1 MAVSNKNFDG
11 KSRGGGSSSGTKRK
25 STIST
30 SYSDNLLG
38 GGVSNPQI
46 SMPQNLSYRDNLVNL
61 QPVGGTG
68 AGTGGVTN
76 EGVVLGNQ
84 NVERMPQIKEK
95 TDTSYSANLLN
106 AAAQQPTT
114 PITYG
119 QQLAAA
125 SAQQEMPA
133 TGTPDTSGGTGT
145 TGSTGSTGGSTAGS
159 GEVDT
164 YEEFLLK
171 QEGFYKEQLDKLNA
185 QIEQNKQ
192 NALQQAESERE
203 RAVIDARS
211 SYEQNKATYGANA
224 EQLAAM
230 GLSGSGYSDYLN
242 QQAYATQR
250 AETQNANAQAE
261 ATKLAAEQQANSDK
275 LNAELSYA
283 ENMQG
288 NAEKLAQYQ
297 QQKAEEAKAEEEQKK
312 QYYAA
317 LLTSANTGEYTSE
330 QLASLGAQYGLDEV
344 QISQLQAAADKYKSD
359 QQSLSYTEALQMISD
374 YGTDLDVSYLETLL
388 NTGSISQ
395 KQYNQ
400 LMAQYQQQKSDEV
413 KAEEE
418 QKYQNYLTVLDAA
431 KSGNYTSEEIAQI
444 AQNYGFDEAMVESLT
459 NAASTA
465 QSDKKADSTTE
476 YYAALLTSAN
486 SGDYTAEQ
494 LAELGKQYGLSNE
507 QITSITDAAN
517 NYKTNTQKS
526 NYSNLMI
533 DIENRATNKTILDTA
548 LKNDNISQEQYNDLL
563 SRYQTNTYDDYSSVI
578 NTDFSQADTSVIDNA
593 YNRGEITN
601 TQYNNLKTQ
610 YNKGV
615 VSAITAASL
624 FYSNGAALDSS
635 TAKAIADKLIG
646 TGWLT
651 QDTKNKINDAYN
663 QAYNSNDD
671 EGGCYAKGTLITIAD
686 GTQKAVEDIKVG
698 DSVLVFNHLTG
709 ELDVSPISY
718 VFHDG
723 EKEYEVLKLRFGDA
737 ADVEVLFEHGFFDVD
752 SKEYVLINPEN
763 AKNFVGHRFYR
774 VTAKNGAYDKEIV
787 TLIDYEVYTSQTE
800 CYAVVAAGHI
810 NSFANG
816 MLSVTDDIKGLYNI
830 FALDEDMKYDAQK
843 MEEDIQKYGLFS
855 YEDWKDFVSEEEFVA
870 FNGAFLKV
878 SIGKGLVT
886 QDEIVGYIEK
896 FLKQ

>member
-1 MAVSNKNFDG
+1 MAVVNNRISMTANLVG
-11 KSRGGGSSSGTKRK
+11 GGGSSSGTKKK

-46 SMPQNLSYRDNLVNL
+46 SLPQNLSYRDNLVNL
-61 QPVGGTG
+61 QPVGGAG

-76 EGVVLGNQ
+76 EGVVLGNP

-125 SAQQEMPA
+125 ASPQQ
-133 TGTPDTSGGTGT
+133 TPTESTPVTSGGTGA

-211 SYEQNKATYGANA
+211 SYAQNLATYGANA
-224 EQLAAM
+224 EQLSAM

-261 ATKLAAEQQANSDK
+261 ATKVAAEQQANSDK

-283 ENMQG
+283 ENMQN

-330 QLASLGAQYGLDEV
+330 QIASLGAQYGLDEV

-374 YGTDLDVSYLETLL
+374 YGADLDVSYLETLL

-395 KQYNQ
+395 EQYNQ
-400 LMAQYQQQKSDEV
+400 LMAQYSKELVESGDVATEDTDKIDELHQSGQISDADYNKQKEQWNSQIDTSDAFFNSGSMSATEA
-413 KAEEE
+413 KK
-418 QKYQNYLTVLDAA
+418 QLD
-431 KSGNYTSEEIAQI
+431 KILNNEWTSEE
-444 AQNYGFDEAMVESLT
+444 N
-459 NAASTA
+459 
-465 QSDKKADSTTE
+465 KKALQKTYDRLYKVVTNDVRFNNDGGWWIFGSTDMNDVGNNFSLIDDSGFKYRIE
-476 YYAALLTSAN
+476 
-486 SGDYTAEQ
+486 SGGEVT
-494 LAELGKQYGLSNE
+494 
-507 QITSITDAAN
+507 
-517 NYKTNTQKS
+517 
-526 NYSNLMI
+526 
-533 DIENRATNKTILDTA
+533 DTA
-548 LKNDNISQEQYNDLL
+548 IKSLAND
-563 SRYQTNTYDDYSSVI
+563 V
-578 NTDFSQADTSVIDNA
+578 ADGSIFGVRNQIYYKKDGKVYLVQKRENSYGDHYTK
-593 YNRGEITN
+593 
-601 TQYNNLKTQ
+601 L
-610 YNKGV
+610 YNK
-615 VSAITAASL
+615 
-624 FYSNGAALDSS
+624 F
-635 TAKAIADKLIG
+635 
-646 TGWLT
+646 
-651 QDTKNKINDAYN
+651 
-663 QAYNSNDD
+663 
-671 EGGCYAKGTLITIAD
+671 
-686 GTQKAVEDIKVG
+686 
-698 DSVLVFNHLTG
+698 
-709 ELDVSPISY
+709 
-718 VFHDG
+718 
-723 EKEYEVLKLRFGDA
+723 FG
-737 ADVEVLFEHGFFDVD
+737 
-752 SKEYVLINPEN
+752 
-763 AKNFVGHRFYR
+763 
-774 VTAKNGAYDKEIV
+774 
-787 TLIDYEVYTSQTE
+787 
-800 CYAVVAAGHI
+800 
-810 NSFANG
+810 
-816 MLSVTDDIKGLYNI
+816 
-830 FALDEDMKYDAQK
+830 
-843 MEEDIQKYGLFS
+843 
-855 YEDWKDFVSEEEFVA
+855 
-870 FNGAFLKV
+870 
-878 SIGKGLVT
+878 
-886 QDEIVGYIEK
+886 
-896 FLKQ
+896 

>member
-1 MAVSNKNFDG
+1 MAVSNKISKVILG
-11 KSRGGGSSSGTKRK
+11 GGGSSSKK
-25 STIST
+25 NSAIDT
-30 SYSDNLLG
+30 SYNANLINLPSLNSGKLNNG
-38 GGVSNPQI
+38 GDKLYVNTNKPTLSGLNGAVLDDAIQNTLSPNLSNLNPL
-46 SMPQNLSYRDNLVNL
+46 PNLSYKDNMAAIINGSAIANGSG
-61 QPVGGTG
+61 VGGITD
-68 AGTGGVTN
+68 
-76 EGVVLGNQ
+76 EGVIIGNP
-84 NVERMPQIKEK
+84 NVEHMPQINDKI
-95 TDTSYSANLLN
+95 DTSYGSNLTIN
-106 AAAQQPTT
+106 AVKNPTGSMT
-114 PITYG
+114 FG
-119 QQLAAA
+119 EQLATAG
-125 SAQQEMPA
+125 SNLQQKPT
-133 TGTPDTSGGTGT
+133 TGTPATSGSTSEADSSGT
-145 TGSTGSTGGSTAGS
+145 TGGSTAGS
-159 GEVDT
+159 GAGTVDS

-185 QIEQNKQ
+185 QIEENKQ
-192 NALQQAESERE
+192 NAIQQAELQRQETEAQAESERE
-203 RAVIDARS
+203 RGVIDARS
-211 SYEQNKATYGANA
+211 SYAQNLATYGANA
-224 EQLAAM
+224 EALASM
-230 GLSGSGYSDYLN
+230 GLSGSGYSDYLT

-261 ATKLAAEQQANSDK
+261 ATKLNAKYTADAATLAAEQQANSDK

-283 ENMQG
+283 ENLQN

-297 QQKAEEAKAEEEQKK
+297 QQKADEA
-312 QYYAA
+312 
-317 LLTSANTGEYTSE
+317 
-330 QLASLGAQYGLDEV
+330 
-344 QISQLQAAADKYKSD
+344 
-359 QQSLSYTEALQMISD
+359 
-374 YGTDLDVSYLETLL
+374 
-388 NTGSISQ
+388 
-395 KQYNQ
+395 
-400 LMAQYQQQKSDEV
+400 

-431 KSGNYTSEEIAQI
+431 KSGNYTSDEIAQI

-465 QSDKKADSTTE
+465 QSDQKTDSATE

-494 LAELGKQYGLSNE
+494 LAELGKQYGLSDE

-517 NYKTNTQKS
+517 TYKANTQKS
-526 NYSNLMI
+526 NYSSLMI
-533 DIENRATNKTILDTA
+533 DVENRATNKTILDTA

-578 NTDFSQADTSVIDNA
+578 TADFSQADTSVIDNA
-593 YNRGEITN
+593 YNRGEITK

-615 VSAITAASL
+615 ANAITAASL

-635 TAKAIADKLIG
+635 TANAIVDNLVS

-663 QAYNSNDD
+663 KAYNSDD
-671 EGGCYAKGTLITIAD
+671 GGCYAKGTMITVAN

-709 ELDVSPISY
+709 ELDAAPISY

-723 EKEYEVLKLRFGDA
+723 EKEYEVLKLHFGDA
-737 ADVEVLFEHGFFDVD
+737 TDVEVLFEHGFFDVD

-763 AKNFVGHRFYR
+763 AKDFVGHRFYR

-787 TLIDYEVYTSQTE
+787 TLTDYEVYTSQTE
-800 CYAVVAAGHI
+800 CYAVVTAGHI

-855 YEDWKDFVSEEEFVA
+855 YEDWKDFVSEEEFAA

>member
-1 MAVSNKNFDG
+1 MAVSNKISMSTLG
-11 KSRGGGSSSGTKRK
+11 GGGSSSGTKK
-25 STIST
+25 KGAIST

-38 GGVSNPQI
+38 GGVSNPKV
-46 SMPQNLSYRDNLVNL
+46 SLPQNLSYRDNLVNL
-61 QPVGGTG
+61 QPAGGAG

-76 EGVVLGNQ
+76 EGVVLGNP
-84 NVERMPQIKEK
+84 NVERMPRIKEK

-114 PITYG
+114 PMTYG

-125 SAQQEMPA
+125 SVQQETPA

-145 TGSTGSTGGSTAGS
+145 TGSTGSTGGSTTGS

-275 LNAELSYA
+275 LNAELSYV

-297 QQKAEEAKAEEEQKK
+297 QQKAEEVKAEEEQKK

-465 QSDKKADSTTE
+465 QSEQKTDSATE
-476 YYAALLTSAN
+476 HYTWLLTSAN
-486 SGDYTAEQ
+486 SGNYTAEQ
-494 LAELGKQYGLSNE
+494 LEELGKQYGLSEE
-507 QITSITDAAN
+507 QIKSIMDAAN
-517 NYKTNTQKS
+517 TYKTNTQKS
-526 NYSNLMI
+526 NYSDLMI

-548 LKNDNISQEQYNDLL
+548 LKNDNISQEQYNNLL
-563 SRYQTNTYDDYSSVI
+563 SRLQINTYDDYSSVI
-578 NTDFSQADTSVIDNA
+578 TADFSQTDTSVIDNA
-593 YNRGEITN
+593 YNRGEITKE
-601 TQYNNLKTQ
+601 QYNNLKTQ

-615 VSAITAASL
+615 ASAITAASL

-635 TAKAIADKLIG
+635 TAKAIVDQLVS

-651 QDTKNKINDAYN
+651 QDTKNKINNAYD

-671 EGGCYAKGTLITIAD
+671 GGGCYAKGTMITVAD
-686 GTQKAVEDIKVG
+686 GSQKAVEDVKVG
-698 DSVLVFNHLTG
+698 DHVLVFNHLTG
-709 ELDVSPISY
+709 ELDVAPVSY

-723 EKEYEVLKLRFGDA
+723 EKEYEVLKLNFDDA
-737 ADVEVLFEHGFFDVD
+737 VSVEVLFEHGFFDID

-774 VTAKNGAYDKEIV
+774 ITAKNGEYSKRIS
-787 TLIDYEVYTSQTE
+787 TLTDYEVYTSQTE
-800 CYAVVAAGHI
+800 CYAVVTAEHI

-830 FALDEDMKYDAQK
+830 FELGSDMKYDAQK

-855 YEDWKDFVSEEEFVA
+855 YDDWKDFVSEEEFAA

-878 SIGKGLVT
+878 AIGKGLVT
-886 QDEIVGYIEK
+886 QDEIEGYITK
-896 FLKQ
+896 FLQR

>member
-1 MAVSNKNFDG
+1 MAVSNKISMSNLG
-11 KSRGGGSSSGTKRK
+11 GGGSSSGTKK
-25 STIST
+25 KNTIST

-46 SMPQNLSYRDNLVNL
+46 SMPQRLSYRDNLVNL

-68 AGTGGVTN
+68 AGAGGVTS
-76 EGVVLGNQ
+76 EGVVLGNP
-84 NVERMPQIKEK
+84 NVESMPRIKEK

-106 AAAQQPTT
+106 AVAQQPTT
-114 PITYG
+114 PMTFG

-125 SAQQEMPA
+125 VSLQQ
-133 TGTPDTSGGTGT
+133 TPTESSLDTSGGTGA
-145 TGSTGSTGGSTAGS
+145 TGSTDSTGGSTTGS
-159 GEVDT
+159 GAVDT

-185 QIEQNKQ
+185 QIEENKQ
-192 NALQQAESERE
+192 NAIQQAESERE

-211 SYEQNKATYGANA
+211 SYAQNLATYGANA

-317 LLTSANTGEYTSE
+317 LLTSANTG
-330 QLASLGAQYGLDEV
+330 
-344 QISQLQAAADKYKSD
+344 
-359 QQSLSYTEALQMISD
+359 
-374 YGTDLDVSYLETLL
+374 
-388 NTGSISQ
+388 
-395 KQYNQ
+395 
-400 LMAQYQQQKSDEV
+400 
-413 KAEEE
+413 
-418 QKYQNYLTVLDAA
+418 
-431 KSGNYTSEEIAQI
+431 
-444 AQNYGFDEAMVESLT
+444 
-459 NAASTA
+459 
-465 QSDKKADSTTE
+465 
-476 YYAALLTSAN
+476 
-486 SGDYTAEQ
+486 DYTAEQ
-494 LAELGKQYGLSNE
+494 LAELGKQYGLSEE

-517 NYKTNTQKS
+517 TYKANTQKS

-533 DIENRATNKTILDTA
+533 DVENRAINKTILDTA

-593 YNRGEITN
+593 YNRGEITK

-615 VSAITAASL
+615 ANAITAASL

-635 TAKAIADKLIG
+635 TAKAIVDKLVS

-651 QDTKNKINDAYN
+651 QDTKNKINNAYD
-663 QAYNSNDD
+663 QAYNTDD
-671 EGGCYAKGTLITIAD
+671 GGGCYAKGTMITVAD

-723 EKEYEVLKLRFGDA
+723 EKEYEVLKLQFDDA

-787 TLIDYEVYTSQTE
+787 TLTDYEVYTSQTE
-800 CYAVVAAGHI
+800 CYAVVTAGHI

-855 YEDWKDFVSEEEFVA
+855 YEDWKDFVSEEEFAA

>member
-1 MAVSNKNFDG
+1 MAVSNKISMSNLG
-11 KSRGGGSSSGTKRK
+11 GGGSSSGTKK
-25 STIST
+25 KNTIST

-46 SMPQNLSYRDNLVNL
+46 SMPQRLSYRDNLVNL

-68 AGTGGVTN
+68 AGAGGVTS
-76 EGVVLGNQ
+76 EGVIVGNP
-84 NVERMPQIKEK
+84 NVEKMPTINRTTASGSKPQ
-95 TDTSYSANLLN
+95 TS
-106 AAAQQPTT
+106 PM
-114 PITYG
+114 TYG
-119 QQLAAA
+119 QQLAAV
-125 SAQQEMPA
+125 AQQQTLTES
-133 TGTPDTSGGTGT
+133 TLDTSGGAGT
-145 TGSTGSTGGSTAGS
+145 TGSTGATGGSTTGS

-185 QIEQNKQ
+185 QIEKNKQ
-192 NALQQAESERE
+192 NAIQQAESERE

-211 SYEQNKATYGANA
+211 SYAQNLATYGANA

-317 LLTSANTGEYTSE
+317 LLTSANTG
-330 QLASLGAQYGLDEV
+330 
-344 QISQLQAAADKYKSD
+344 
-359 QQSLSYTEALQMISD
+359 
-374 YGTDLDVSYLETLL
+374 
-388 NTGSISQ
+388 N
-395 KQYNQ
+395 
-400 LMAQYQQQKSDEV
+400 
-413 KAEEE
+413 
-418 QKYQNYLTVLDAA
+418 
-431 KSGNYTSEEIAQI
+431 
-444 AQNYGFDEAMVESLT
+444 
-459 NAASTA
+459 
-465 QSDKKADSTTE
+465 
-476 YYAALLTSAN
+476 
-486 SGDYTAEQ
+486 YTAEQ
-494 LAELGKQYGLSNE
+494 LAELGKQYGLSEE

-517 NYKTNTQKS
+517 TYKANTQKS

-533 DIENRATNKTILDTA
+533 DVENRAINKTILDTA

-593 YNRGEITN
+593 YNRGEITK

-615 VSAITAASL
+615 ANAITAASL

-635 TAKAIADKLIG
+635 TAKAIVDKLVS

-651 QDTKNKINDAYN
+651 QDTKNKINNAYD
-663 QAYNSNDD
+663 QAYNTDD
-671 EGGCYAKGTLITIAD
+671 GGGCYAKGTMITVAD

-723 EKEYEVLKLRFGDA
+723 EKEYEVLKLQFDDA

-787 TLIDYEVYTSQTE
+787 TLTDYEVYTSQTE
-800 CYAVVAAGHI
+800 CYAVVTAGHI

-855 YEDWKDFVSEEEFVA
+855 YEDWKDFVSEEEFAA

>member
-1 MAVSNKNFDG
+1 MALKSNFTMAIANA
-11 KSRGGGSSSGTKRK
+11 GGGSTTTKK
-25 STIST
+25 TNTANTTTAKNNTIKKNNSLSLT
-30 SYSDNLLG
+30 YVDNLGNMVEAPSLA
-38 GGVSNPQI
+38 VTLPAA
-46 SMPQNLSYRDNLVNL
+46 QNNAV
-61 QPVGGTG
+61 
-68 AGTGGVTN
+68 
-76 EGVVLGNQ
+76 
-84 NVERMPQIKEK
+84 
-95 TDTSYSANLLN
+95 DTSYKTNL
-106 AAAQQPTT
+106 ADVAAQKPT
-114 PITYG
+114 TYG
-119 QQLAAA
+119 QQLAI
-125 SAQQEMPA
+125 AQQA
-133 TGTPDTSGGTGT
+133 AVGSPDTSGAAVAATATEAPAASADSASGTGSAGT
-145 TGSTGSTGGSTAGS
+145 TGGSTAGS
-159 GEVDT
+159 GTGTVDT

-185 QIEQNKQ
+185 QIEENKQ
-192 NALQQAESERE
+192 NAIQQAELQRQETEAQAESERE
-203 RAVIDARS
+203 RGVIDARS
-211 SYEQNKATYGANA
+211 SYAQNLATYGANA
-224 EQLAAM
+224 EVLASM
-230 GLSGSGYSDYLN
+230 GLSGSGYSDYLT

-261 ATKLAAEQQANSDK
+261 ATKLNAKYTADAATLAAEQQANSDK

-283 ENMQG
+283 ENLQN

-297 QQKAEEAKAEEEQKK
+297 QQKADEA
-312 QYYAA
+312 
-317 LLTSANTGEYTSE
+317 
-330 QLASLGAQYGLDEV
+330 
-344 QISQLQAAADKYKSD
+344 
-359 QQSLSYTEALQMISD
+359 
-374 YGTDLDVSYLETLL
+374 
-388 NTGSISQ
+388 
-395 KQYNQ
+395 
-400 LMAQYQQQKSDEV
+400 

-465 QSDKKADSTTE
+465 QSDQKTDSATE

-494 LAELGKQYGLSNE
+494 LAELGKQYGLSEE

-517 NYKTNTQKS
+517 TYKTNTQKS

-533 DIENRATNKTILDTA
+533 DVENRATNKTILDTA

-593 YNRGEITN
+593 YNRGEITK

-615 VSAITAASL
+615 ANAITAASL
-624 FYSNGAALDSS
+624 FYSNGATLDSS
-635 TAKAIADKLIG
+635 TAKAIVDKLVS

-651 QDTKNKINDAYN
+651 QDTKNKINNAYD
-663 QAYNSNDD
+663 QVYNSNDD
-671 EGGCYAKGTLITIAD
+671 GGGCYAKGTLITVAD

-723 EKEYEVLKLRFGDA
+723 EKEYEVLKLQFDDA

-763 AKNFVGHRFYR
+763 AKDFVGHRFYR

-787 TLIDYEVYTSQTE
+787 TLTDYQVYTSQTE
-800 CYAVVAAGHI
+800 CYAVVTAGHI

-855 YEDWKDFVSEEEFVA
+855 YEDWKDFVSEEEFAA

>member
-1 MAVSNKNFDG
+1 MVLNNKFSMSTLG
-11 KSRGGGSSSGTKRK
+11 GGGSSSGTKK
-25 STIST
+25 KNTIST
-30 SYSDNLLG
+30 SYGDN
-38 GGVSNPQI
+38 I
-46 SMPQNLSYRDNLVNL
+46 IDL
-61 QPVGGTG
+61 QPVNGTSTGTGGIASENFILGNLNTADQNLGEISSNGVDITYAANGINDGTNKVSPVSSTGDNG
-68 AGTGGVTN
+68 AGT
-76 EGVVLGNQ
+76 
-84 NVERMPQIKEK
+84 
-95 TDTSYSANLLN
+95 A
-106 AAAQQPTT
+106 
-114 PITYG
+114 
-119 QQLAAA
+119 
-125 SAQQEMPA
+125 
-133 TGTPDTSGGTGT
+133 GT
-145 TGSTGSTGGSTAGS
+145 TSDNGK
-159 GEVDT
+159 VDT

-171 QEGFYKEQLDKLNA
+171 QEGYYKEQLDKLNA

-192 NALQQAESERE
+192 SALQQAESERE

-224 EQLAAM
+224 ETLASM

-261 ATKLAAEQQANSDK
+261 ATKLTAEQQANSDK

-283 ENMQG
+283 ENLQG

-317 LLTSANTGEYTSE
+317 LLTSAN
-330 QLASLGAQYGLDEV
+330 
-344 QISQLQAAADKYKSD
+344 
-359 QQSLSYTEALQMISD
+359 
-374 YGTDLDVSYLETLL
+374 
-388 NTGSISQ
+388 
-395 KQYNQ
+395 
-400 LMAQYQQQKSDEV
+400 
-413 KAEEE
+413 
-418 QKYQNYLTVLDAA
+418 
-431 KSGNYTSEEIAQI
+431 
-444 AQNYGFDEAMVESLT
+444 
-459 NAASTA
+459 
-465 QSDKKADSTTE
+465 
-476 YYAALLTSAN
+476 

-494 LAELGKQYGLSNE
+494 LAELGKQYGLSEE

-517 NYKTNTQKS
+517 TYKTNTQKS

-533 DIENRATNKTILDTA
+533 DVENRATNKTILDTA

-593 YNRGEITN
+593 YNRGEITK

-615 VSAITAASL
+615 ANAITAASL

-635 TAKAIADKLIG
+635 TAKAIVDKLVS

-651 QDTKNKINDAYN
+651 QDTKNKINNAYD
-663 QAYNSNDD
+663 QAYNTDD
-671 EGGCYAKGTLITIAD
+671 GGGCYAKGTMITVAD

-723 EKEYEVLKLRFGDA
+723 EKEYEVLKLQFDDA

-763 AKNFVGHRFYR
+763 AKDFVGHRFYR

-787 TLIDYEVYTSQTE
+787 TLTDYQVYTSQTE
-800 CYAVVAAGHI
+800 CYAVVTAGNI

-855 YEDWKDFVSEEEFVA
+855 YEDWKDFVSEEEFAA

>member
-1 MAVSNKNFDG
+1 MAVSNKISMSTLG
-11 KSRGGGSSSGTKRK
+11 GGGSSSGTKK
-25 STIST
+25 KNTIST
-30 SYSDNLLG
+30 SYSDNLHSDKLLG
-38 GGVSNPQI
+38 GGVSNPQV
-46 SMPQNLSYRDNLVNL
+46 SLPQNLLYRDNLVNL
-61 QPVGGTG
+61 QPVGGAG

-76 EGVVLGNQ
+76 EGVVLGNP

-114 PITYG
+114 PMTYG

-125 SAQQEMPA
+125 AQQQPPTESN
-133 TGTPDTSGGTGT
+133 PDTSGGTGT
-145 TGSTGSTGGSTAGS
+145 TGSTGSTGGSTTGG

-192 NALQQAESERE
+192 NALHQAESERE

-317 LLTSANTGEYTSE
+317 LLTSAN
-330 QLASLGAQYGLDEV
+330 
-344 QISQLQAAADKYKSD
+344 
-359 QQSLSYTEALQMISD
+359 
-374 YGTDLDVSYLETLL
+374 
-388 NTGSISQ
+388 
-395 KQYNQ
+395 
-400 LMAQYQQQKSDEV
+400 
-413 KAEEE
+413 
-418 QKYQNYLTVLDAA
+418 
-431 KSGNYTSEEIAQI
+431 
-444 AQNYGFDEAMVESLT
+444 
-459 NAASTA
+459 
-465 QSDKKADSTTE
+465 
-476 YYAALLTSAN
+476 

-494 LAELGKQYGLSNE
+494 LAELGKQYGLSDE

-517 NYKTNTQKS
+517 TYKANTQKS
-526 NYSNLMI
+526 NYSSLMI
-533 DIENRATNKTILDTA
+533 DVENRATNKTILDTA

-578 NTDFSQADTSVIDNA
+578 TADFSQADTSVIDNA
-593 YNRGEITN
+593 YNRGEITK

-615 VSAITAASL
+615 ANAITAASL

-635 TAKAIADKLIG
+635 TANAIVDNLVS

-663 QAYNSNDD
+663 KAYNSDD
-671 EGGCYAKGTLITIAD
+671 GGCYAKGTMITVAN

-709 ELDVSPISY
+709 ELDAAPISY

-723 EKEYEVLKLRFGDA
+723 EKEYEVLKLHFGDA
-737 ADVEVLFEHGFFDVD
+737 TDVEVLFEHGFFDVD

-763 AKNFVGHRFYR
+763 AKDFVGHRFYR

-787 TLIDYEVYTSQTE
+787 TLTDYEVYTSQTE
-800 CYAVVAAGHI
+800 CYAVVTAGHI

-855 YEDWKDFVSEEEFVA
+855 YEDWKDFVSEEEFAA

>member
-1 MAVSNKNFDG
+1 MAVSSKFTQ
-11 KSRGGGSSSGTKRK
+11 KSLFGGGSTKSNTPK
-25 STIST
+25 IDT
-30 SYSDNLLG
+30 SYGANLG
-38 GGVSNPQI
+38 GGQQNNIVNLPTLSGGGNSGGLTAANENVLKKTLGNTPTVTI
-46 SMPQNLSYRDNLVNL
+46 PQNLTYQNNLKNMTGIIG
-61 QPVGGTG
+61 QGG
-68 AGTGGVTN
+68 ASGGVTD
-76 EGVVLGNQ
+76 EGVIVGNP
-84 NVERMPQIKEK
+84 NVEKMPTINRTTASGSKPQ
-95 TDTSYSANLLN
+95 TS
-106 AAAQQPTT
+106 PM
-114 PITYG
+114 TYG

-125 SAQQEMPA
+125 AQQQTPTES
-133 TGTPDTSGGTGT
+133 TPDTSGGTGA
-145 TGSTGSTGGSTAGS
+145 TGSTGATGGSTTGS

-211 SYEQNKATYGANA
+211 SYAQNLATYGANA

-312 QYYAA
+312 AYYAS
-317 LLTSANTGEYTSE
+317 LLASANTGKYTSE
-330 QLASLGAQYGLDEV
+330 QIASLGAQYGL
-344 QISQLQAAADKYKSD
+344 
-359 QQSLSYTEALQMISD
+359 
-374 YGTDLDVSYLETLL
+374 
-388 NTGSISQ
+388 
-395 KQYNQ
+395 
-400 LMAQYQQQKSDEV
+400 
-413 KAEEE
+413 
-418 QKYQNYLTVLDAA
+418 
-431 KSGNYTSEEIAQI
+431 SE
-444 AQNYGFDEAMVESLT
+444 
-459 NAASTA
+459 
-465 QSDKKADSTTE
+465 
-476 YYAALLTSAN
+476 
-486 SGDYTAEQ
+486 
-494 LAELGKQYGLSNE
+494 E

-517 NYKTNTQKS
+517 TYKTNTQKS

-533 DIENRATNKTILDTA
+533 DVENRATNKTILDTA

-593 YNRGEITN
+593 YNRGEITK

-615 VSAITAASL
+615 ANAITAASL

-635 TAKAIADKLIG
+635 TAKAIVDKLVS

-651 QDTKNKINDAYN
+651 QDTKNKINNAYD
-663 QAYNSNDD
+663 QAYNTDD
-671 EGGCYAKGTLITIAD
+671 GGGCYAKGTMITVAD

-723 EKEYEVLKLRFGDA
+723 EKEYEVLKLQFDDA

-763 AKNFVGHRFYR
+763 AKDFVGHRFYR

-787 TLIDYEVYTSQTE
+787 TLTDYQVYTSQTE
-800 CYAVVAAGHI
+800 CYAVVTAGHI

-855 YEDWKDFVSEEEFVA
+855 YEDWKDFVSEEEFAA

-886 QDEIVGYIEK
+886 QDEIVGYIDK

>member
-1 MAVSNKNFDG
+1 MALVNYRNLG
-11 KSRGGGSSSGTKRK
+11 GGGSSSGTKK
-25 STIST
+25 KGAIST

-38 GGVSNPQI
+38 GGVSNPKV
-46 SMPQNLSYRDNLVNL
+46 SLPQNLSYKDNLVNL

-68 AGTGGVTN
+68 TGTGGVTN
-76 EGVVLGNQ
+76 EGVILGNP
-84 NVERMPQIKEK
+84 NVESMPTINRNGSSAHQFTTFGQLVDETGK
-95 TDTSYSANLLN
+95 DLTSY
-106 AAAQQPTT
+106 AA
-114 PITYG
+114 YG
-119 QQLAAA
+119 IGGD
-125 SAQQEMPA
+125 
-133 TGTPDTSGGTGT
+133 TGGGTPPTDNSG

-171 QEGFYKEQLDKLNA
+171 QEGLYKQQYENLLA
-185 QIEQNKQ
+185 QIE
-192 NALQQAESERE
+192 AERQ
-203 RAVIDARS
+203 RGVIDARS

-250 AETQNANAQAE
+250 AETQGANAQAE
-261 ATKLAAEQQANSDK
+261 SNRLQ
-275 LNAELSYA
+275 AELSYT
-283 ENMQG
+283 ENMM
-288 NAEKLAQYQ
+288 NLEKDKIGL
-297 QQKAEEAKAEEEQKK
+297 EEQKK
-312 QYYAA
+312 Q
-317 LLTSANTGEYTSE
+317 
-330 QLASLGAQYGLDEV
+330 
-344 QISQLQAAADKYKSD
+344 
-359 QQSLSYTEALQMISD
+359 
-374 YGTDLDVSYLETLL
+374 
-388 NTGSISQ
+388 
-395 KQYNQ
+395 
-400 LMAQYQQQKSDEV
+400 
-413 KAEEE
+413 
-418 QKYQNYLTVLDAA
+418 
-431 KSGNYTSEEIAQI
+431 
-444 AQNYGFDEAMVESLT
+444 
-459 NAASTA
+459 
-465 QSDKKADSTTE
+465 

-494 LAELGKQYGLSNE
+494 LAELGKQYGLSEE
-507 QITSITDAAN
+507 QITSITNAAN
-517 NYKTNTQKS
+517 TNKTNTQKS

-533 DIENRATNKTILDTA
+533 DVENRDTNKTILDTA

-593 YNRGEITN
+593 YNRGEITE

-615 VSAITAASL
+615 ANAITAASL

-635 TAKAIADKLIG
+635 TAKAIVDKLVS

-651 QDTKNKINDAYN
+651 QDTKNKINNAYD
-663 QAYNSNDD
+663 QAYNTDD
-671 EGGCYAKGTLITIAD
+671 GGGCYAKGTMITIAD

-723 EKEYEVLKLRFGDA
+723 EKEYEVLKLQFDNA

-763 AKNFVGHRFYR
+763 AKDFVGHRFYR
-774 VTAKNGAYDKEIV
+774 VTAKNGEYDKEIV
-787 TLIDYEVYTSQTE
+787 TLTDYEVYTSQTE
-800 CYAVVAAGHI
+800 CYAVVTAGHI

-830 FALDEDMKYDAQK
+830 FALDEDMKCDAQK

-855 YEDWKDFVSEEEFVA
+855 YEDWKDFVSEEEFAA

>member
-1 MAVSNKNFDG
+1 MAVSNKISMSNLG
-11 KSRGGGSSSGTKRK
+11 GGGSSSGTKK
-25 STIST
+25 KNTIST

-38 GGVSNPQI
+38 SGVSNPQI
-46 SMPQNLSYRDNLVNL
+46 SMPQRLSYRDNLVNL

-68 AGTGGVTN
+68 AGAGGVTN
-76 EGVVLGNQ
+76 EGAILGNP

-114 PITYG
+114 PMTYG

-125 SAQQEMPA
+125 AQQQTPTES
-133 TGTPDTSGGTGT
+133 TPDTSGGTGT
-145 TGSTGSTGGSTAGS
+145 TGSTGATGGSTAGS

-317 LLTSANTGEYTSE
+317 LLTSANTG
-330 QLASLGAQYGLDEV
+330 
-344 QISQLQAAADKYKSD
+344 
-359 QQSLSYTEALQMISD
+359 
-374 YGTDLDVSYLETLL
+374 
-388 NTGSISQ
+388 N
-395 KQYNQ
+395 
-400 LMAQYQQQKSDEV
+400 
-413 KAEEE
+413 
-418 QKYQNYLTVLDAA
+418 
-431 KSGNYTSEEIAQI
+431 
-444 AQNYGFDEAMVESLT
+444 
-459 NAASTA
+459 
-465 QSDKKADSTTE
+465 
-476 YYAALLTSAN
+476 
-486 SGDYTAEQ
+486 YTAEQ
-494 LAELGKQYGLSNE
+494 LAELGKQYGLSEE

-517 NYKTNTQKS
+517 TYKANTQKS

-533 DIENRATNKTILDTA
+533 DVENRAINKTILDTA

-593 YNRGEITN
+593 YNRGEITK

-615 VSAITAASL
+615 ANAITAASL

-635 TAKAIADKLIG
+635 TAKAIVDKLVS

-651 QDTKNKINDAYN
+651 QDTKNKINNAYD
-663 QAYNSNDD
+663 QAYNTDD
-671 EGGCYAKGTLITIAD
+671 GGGCYAKGTMITVAD

-723 EKEYEVLKLRFGDA
+723 EKEYEVLKLQFDDA

-787 TLIDYEVYTSQTE
+787 TLTDYEVYTSQTE
-800 CYAVVAAGHI
+800 CYAVVTAGHI

-855 YEDWKDFVSEEEFVA
+855 YEDWKDFVSEEEFAA

>member
-1 MAVSNKNFDG
+1 MALKSNFTMAIANA
-11 KSRGGGSSSGTKRK
+11 GGGSTTTKK
-25 STIST
+25 TNTANTTTAKNNTIKKNNSLSLT
-30 SYSDNLLG
+30 YVDNLGNMIEAPSLA
-38 GGVSNPQI
+38 VTLPAA
-46 SMPQNLSYRDNLVNL
+46 QNNAV
-61 QPVGGTG
+61 
-68 AGTGGVTN
+68 
-76 EGVVLGNQ
+76 
-84 NVERMPQIKEK
+84 
-95 TDTSYSANLLN
+95 DTSYKTNL
-106 AAAQQPTT
+106 ADVAAQKPT
-114 PITYG
+114 TYG
-119 QQLAAA
+119 QQLAIVQQAA
-125 SAQQEMPA
+125 AVGS
-133 TGTPDTSGGTGT
+133 PDTSGTAVAATATEAPATSTDSASGTGSAGT
-145 TGSTGSTGGSTAGS
+145 TGGSTAGS
-159 GEVDT
+159 GTGTVDT

-185 QIEQNKQ
+185 QIEENKQ
-192 NALQQAESERE
+192 NAIQQAELQRQETEAQAESERE
-203 RAVIDARS
+203 RGVIDARS
-211 SYEQNKATYGANA
+211 SYAQNLATYGANA
-224 EQLAAM
+224 EALASM
-230 GLSGSGYSDYLN
+230 GLSGSGYSDYLT

-261 ATKLAAEQQANSDK
+261 ATKLNAKYTADAATLAAEQQANSDK

-283 ENMQG
+283 ENLQN

-297 QQKAEEAKAEEEQKK
+297 QQKADEA
-312 QYYAA
+312 
-317 LLTSANTGEYTSE
+317 
-330 QLASLGAQYGLDEV
+330 
-344 QISQLQAAADKYKSD
+344 
-359 QQSLSYTEALQMISD
+359 
-374 YGTDLDVSYLETLL
+374 
-388 NTGSISQ
+388 
-395 KQYNQ
+395 
-400 LMAQYQQQKSDEV
+400 

-431 KSGNYTSEEIAQI
+431 KSGNYTSDEIAQI

-465 QSDKKADSTTE
+465 QSDQKTDSTTE

-494 LAELGKQYGLSNE
+494 LAELGKQYGLSEE

-517 NYKTNTQKS
+517 TYKTNTQKS

-533 DIENRATNKTILDTA
+533 DVENRATNKTILDTA

-593 YNRGEITN
+593 YNRGEITK

-615 VSAITAASL
+615 ANAITAASL

-635 TAKAIADKLIG
+635 TAKAIVDKLVS

-651 QDTKNKINDAYN
+651 QDTKNKINNAYD
-663 QAYNSNDD
+663 QAYNTDD
-671 EGGCYAKGTLITIAD
+671 GGGCYAKGTMITVAD

-723 EKEYEVLKLRFGDA
+723 EKEYEVLKLQFDDA

-763 AKNFVGHRFYR
+763 AKDFVGHRFYR

-787 TLIDYEVYTSQTE
+787 TLTDYQVYTSQTE
-800 CYAVVAAGHI
+800 CYAVVTAGNI

-855 YEDWKDFVSEEEFVA
+855 YEDWKDFVSEEEFAA

>member
-1 MAVSNKNFDG
+1 MALKSNFTMAIANA
-11 KSRGGGSSSGTKRK
+11 GGGSTTTKK
-25 STIST
+25 TNTANTTTAKNNTIKKNNSLSLT
-30 SYSDNLLG
+30 YVDNLGNMVEAPSLA
-38 GGVSNPQI
+38 VTLPAA
-46 SMPQNLSYRDNLVNL
+46 QNNAV
-61 QPVGGTG
+61 
-68 AGTGGVTN
+68 
-76 EGVVLGNQ
+76 
-84 NVERMPQIKEK
+84 
-95 TDTSYSANLLN
+95 DTSYKTNL
-106 AAAQQPTT
+106 ADVAAQKPT
-114 PITYG
+114 TYG
-119 QQLAAA
+119 QQLAI
-125 SAQQEMPA
+125 AQQA
-133 TGTPDTSGGTGT
+133 AVGSPDTSGAAVAATATEAPAASADSASGTGSAGT
-145 TGSTGSTGGSTAGS
+145 TGGSTAGS
-159 GEVDT
+159 GTGTVDT

-185 QIEQNKQ
+185 QIEENKQ
-192 NALQQAESERE
+192 NAIQQAELQRQETEAQAESERE
-203 RAVIDARS
+203 RGVIDARS
-211 SYEQNKATYGANA
+211 SYAQNLATYGANA
-224 EQLAAM
+224 EVLASM
-230 GLSGSGYSDYLN
+230 GLSGSGYSDYLT

-261 ATKLAAEQQANSDK
+261 ATKLNAKYTADAATLAAEQQANSDK

-283 ENMQG
+283 ENLQN

-297 QQKAEEAKAEEEQKK
+297 QQKAAEA
-312 QYYAA
+312 
-317 LLTSANTGEYTSE
+317 
-330 QLASLGAQYGLDEV
+330 
-344 QISQLQAAADKYKSD
+344 
-359 QQSLSYTEALQMISD
+359 
-374 YGTDLDVSYLETLL
+374 
-388 NTGSISQ
+388 
-395 KQYNQ
+395 
-400 LMAQYQQQKSDEV
+400 

-465 QSDKKADSTTE
+465 QSDQKTDSTTE

-494 LAELGKQYGLSNE
+494 LAELGKQYGLSEE

-517 NYKTNTQKS
+517 TYKTNTQKS

-533 DIENRATNKTILDTA
+533 DVENRATNKTILDTA

-593 YNRGEITN
+593 YNRGEITK

-615 VSAITAASL
+615 ANAITAASL
-624 FYSNGAALDSS
+624 FYSNGATLDSS
-635 TAKAIADKLIG
+635 TAKAIVDKLVS

-651 QDTKNKINDAYN
+651 QDTKNKINNAYD

-671 EGGCYAKGTLITIAD
+671 GGGCYAKGTLITVAD

-723 EKEYEVLKLRFGDA
+723 EKEYEVLKLQFDDA

-763 AKNFVGHRFYR
+763 AKDFVGHRFYR

-787 TLIDYEVYTSQTE
+787 TLTDYQVYTSQTE
-800 CYAVVAAGHI
+800 CYAVVTAGNI

-855 YEDWKDFVSEEEFVA
+855 YEDWKDFVSEEEFAA

>member
-1 MAVSNKNFDG
+1 MAVSSKFTQ
-11 KSRGGGSSSGTKRK
+11 KSLFGGGSTKSNTPK
-25 STIST
+25 IDT
-30 SYSDNLLG
+30 SYGANLG
-38 GGVSNPQI
+38 GGQQNNIVNLPTLSGGGN
-46 SMPQNLSYRDNLVNL
+46 SGGLTAAPQNLTYQNNLKNMTGIIG
-61 QPVGGTG
+61 QGG
-68 AGTGGVTN
+68 ASGGVTD
-76 EGVVLGNQ
+76 EGVIVGNP
-84 NVERMPQIKEK
+84 NVEKMPRINRNGSSSHQFK
-95 TDTSYSANLLN
+95 TFGQLVDETGKDLTSYATNGISEG
-106 AAAQQPTT
+106 TT
-114 PITYG
+114 V
-119 QQLAAA
+119 
-125 SAQQEMPA
+125 QESVLRI
-133 TGTPDTSGGTGT
+133 GTPEWDAVMNPENKRTLPYMISQNSEGTAGDGTKITHAANGIGGDTGGGTPPTGNSG
-145 TGSTGSTGGSTAGS
+145 TGSTGATGGSTAGS

-171 QEGFYKEQLDKLNA
+171 QEGLYKQQYENLLA
-185 QIEQNKQ
+185 QIE
-192 NALQQAESERE
+192 AERQ
-203 RAVIDARS
+203 RGVIDARS

-250 AETQNANAQAE
+250 AETQGANAQAE
-261 ATKLAAEQQANSDK
+261 SNRLQ
-275 LNAELSYA
+275 AELSYT
-283 ENMQG
+283 ENMM
-288 NAEKLAQYQ
+288 NLEKDRIEL
-297 QQKAEEAKAEEEQKK
+297 EEQKK
-312 QYYAA
+312 AYYAS
-317 LLTSANTGEYTSE
+317 LLASANTGKYTSE
-330 QLASLGAQYGLDEV
+330 QIASLGAQYGLDE
-344 QISQLQAAADKYKSD
+344 
-359 QQSLSYTEALQMISD
+359 
-374 YGTDLDVSYLETLL
+374 
-388 NTGSISQ
+388 
-395 KQYNQ
+395 
-400 LMAQYQQQKSDEV
+400 
-413 KAEEE
+413 
-418 QKYQNYLTVLDAA
+418 
-431 KSGNYTSEEIAQI
+431 
-444 AQNYGFDEAMVESLT
+444 
-459 NAASTA
+459 
-465 QSDKKADSTTE
+465 
-476 YYAALLTSAN
+476 
-486 SGDYTAEQ
+486 
-494 LAELGKQYGLSNE
+494 E

-517 NYKTNTQKS
+517 TYKANTQKS
-526 NYSNLMI
+526 NYSSLMI
-533 DIENRATNKTILDTA
+533 DVENRATNKTILDTA

-578 NTDFSQADTSVIDNA
+578 TADFSQADTSVIDNA
-593 YNRGEITN
+593 YNRGEITK

-615 VSAITAASL
+615 ANAITAASL

-635 TAKAIADKLIG
+635 TAKAIVDNLVS

-663 QAYNSNDD
+663 KAYNSDD
-671 EGGCYAKGTLITIAD
+671 GGCYAKGTMITVAN

-709 ELDVSPISY
+709 ELDAAPISY

-723 EKEYEVLKLRFGDA
+723 EKEYEVLKLHFGDA
-737 ADVEVLFEHGFFDVD
+737 TDVEVLFEHGFFDVD

-763 AKNFVGHRFYR
+763 AKDFVGHRFYR

-787 TLIDYEVYTSQTE
+787 TLTDYEVYTSQTE
-800 CYAVVAAGHI
+800 CYAVVTAGHI

-855 YEDWKDFVSEEEFVA
+855 YEDWKDFVSEEEFAA

>member
-1 MAVSNKNFDG
+1 MAVSNKISMSTLG
-11 KSRGGGSSSGTKRK
+11 GGGSSSGTKK
-25 STIST
+25 KNTIST
-30 SYSDNLLG
+30 SYSDNLHSDKLLG
-38 GGVSNPQI
+38 GGVSNPQV
-46 SMPQNLSYRDNLVNL
+46 SLPQNLLYRDNLVNL
-61 QPVGGTG
+61 QPVGGAG

-76 EGVVLGNQ
+76 EGVVLGNP

-114 PITYG
+114 PMTYG

-125 SAQQEMPA
+125 AQQQPPTESN
-133 TGTPDTSGGTGT
+133 PDTSGGTGT
-145 TGSTGSTGGSTAGS
+145 TGSTGSTGGSTTGG

-297 QQKAEEAKAEEEQKK
+297 QQKADEA
-312 QYYAA
+312 
-317 LLTSANTGEYTSE
+317 
-330 QLASLGAQYGLDEV
+330 
-344 QISQLQAAADKYKSD
+344 
-359 QQSLSYTEALQMISD
+359 
-374 YGTDLDVSYLETLL
+374 
-388 NTGSISQ
+388 
-395 KQYNQ
+395 
-400 LMAQYQQQKSDEV
+400 

-465 QSDKKADSTTE
+465 QSDQKTDSTTE

-494 LAELGKQYGLSNE
+494 LAELGKQYGLSEE

-517 NYKTNTQKS
+517 TYKTNTQKS

-533 DIENRATNKTILDTA
+533 DVENRATNKTILDTA

-593 YNRGEITN
+593 YNRGEITKK
-601 TQYNNLKTQ
+601 QYNNLKTQ

-615 VSAITAASL
+615 ANAITAASL

-635 TAKAIADKLIG
+635 TAKAIVDKLVS

-651 QDTKNKINDAYN
+651 QDTKNKINNAYD

-671 EGGCYAKGTLITIAD
+671 GGGCYAKGTLITVAD

-723 EKEYEVLKLRFGDA
+723 EKEYEVLKLQFDDA

-763 AKNFVGHRFYR
+763 AKDFVGHRFYR

-787 TLIDYEVYTSQTE
+787 TLTDYQVYTSQTE
-800 CYAVVAAGHI
+800 CYAVVTAGHI

-855 YEDWKDFVSEEEFVA
+855 YEDWKDFVSEEEFAA

>member
-1 MAVSNKNFDG
+1 MAVSSKFTQ
-11 KSRGGGSSSGTKRK
+11 KSLFGGGSTKSNTPK
-25 STIST
+25 IDT
-30 SYSDNLLG
+30 SYGANLG
-38 GGVSNPQI
+38 GGQQNNIVNLPTLSGGGNSGGLTAANENLLKKTLGNTPTVTI
-46 SMPQNLSYRDNLVNL
+46 PQNLTYQNNLKNMTGIIG
-61 QPVGGTG
+61 QGG
-68 AGTGGVTN
+68 ASGGVTD
-76 EGVVLGNQ
+76 EGVIVGNP
-84 NVERMPQIKEK
+84 NVEKMPTINRTTASGSKPQ
-95 TDTSYSANLLN
+95 TS
-106 AAAQQPTT
+106 PM
-114 PITYG
+114 TYG
-119 QQLAAA
+119 QQLAAV
-125 SAQQEMPA
+125 AQQQTLTES
-133 TGTPDTSGGTGT
+133 TLDTSGGAGT
-145 TGSTGSTGGSTAGS
+145 TGSTGATGGSTTGS

-312 QYYAA
+312 QYYAM
-317 LLTSANTGEYTSE
+317 LLGSANTGEYTSE
-330 QLASLGAQYGLDEV
+330 Q
-344 QISQLQAAADKYKSD
+344 I
-359 QQSLSYTEALQMISD
+359 
-374 YGTDLDVSYLETLL
+374 
-388 NTGSISQ
+388 
-395 KQYNQ
+395 
-400 LMAQYQQQKSDEV
+400 
-413 KAEEE
+413 
-418 QKYQNYLTVLDAA
+418 
-431 KSGNYTSEEIAQI
+431 
-444 AQNYGFDEAMVESLT
+444 
-459 NAASTA
+459 
-465 QSDKKADSTTE
+465 
-476 YYAALLTSAN
+476 
-486 SGDYTAEQ
+486 
-494 LAELGKQYGLSNE
+494 AELGKQYGLSEE
-507 QITSITDAAN
+507 QITSITNAAN
-517 NYKTNTQKS
+517 TYKTNTQKS
-526 NYSNLMI
+526 NYSDLMVE
-533 DIENRATNKTILDTA
+533 IENRGTNKTILDTA
-548 LKNDNISQEQYNDLL
+548 LKNGDISQEQYDDLL
-563 SRYQTNTYDDYSSVI
+563 VRYQTNTYDDYSSVI
-578 NTDFSQADTSVIDNA
+578 SADFSQADTSAIDNA
-593 YNRGEITN
+593 YNRGEITKE
-601 TQYNNLKTQ
+601 QYNNLKTQ

-635 TAKAIADKLIG
+635 TAKAIVDKLVS

-651 QDTKNKINDAYN
+651 QDTKNKINNAYD

-671 EGGCYAKGTLITIAD
+671 GGGCYAKGTMITVAD
-686 GTQKAVEDIKVG
+686 GSQKVVEDVKVG

-709 ELDVSPISY
+709 ELDVAPVSY

-723 EKEYEVLKLRFGDA
+723 EKEYEILKLRFDDA
-737 ADVEVLFEHGFFDVD
+737 TDVEVLFEHGFFDVD

-763 AKNFVGHRFYR
+763 AKDFVGHRFYR
-774 VTAKNGAYDKEIV
+774 VTAKNGAYDKGIV
-787 TLIDYEVYTSQTE
+787 TLTDYEVYTSQTE
-800 CYAVVAAGHI
+800 CFAVVTAWHI

-830 FALDEDMKYDAQK
+830 FELDSDMKYNAQK

-855 YEDWKDFVSEEEFVA
+855 YDDWKDFVSEKEFAA

-878 SIGKGLVT
+878 AIGKGLVT
-886 QDEIVGYIEK
+886 QNEIMGYIKK
-896 FLKQ
+896 FLQ

>member
-1 MAVSNKNFDG
+1 MAVSSKFTQ
-11 KSRGGGSSSGTKRK
+11 KSLFGGGSTKSNTPK
-25 STIST
+25 IDT
-30 SYSDNLLG
+30 SYGANLG
-38 GGVSNPQI
+38 GGQQNNIVNLPTLSGGGNSGGLTAANENVLKKTLGNTPTVTI
-46 SMPQNLSYRDNLVNL
+46 PQNLTYQNNLKNMTGIIG
-61 QPVGGTG
+61 QGG
-68 AGTGGVTN
+68 ASGGVTD
-76 EGVVLGNQ
+76 EGVIVGNP
-84 NVERMPQIKEK
+84 NVEKMPTINRTTASGSKPQ
-95 TDTSYSANLLN
+95 TS
-106 AAAQQPTT
+106 PM
-114 PITYG
+114 TYG

-125 SAQQEMPA
+125 AQQQTPTES
-133 TGTPDTSGGTGT
+133 TPDTSGGTGA
-145 TGSTGSTGGSTAGS
+145 TGSTGATGGSTTGS

-330 QLASLGAQYGLDEV
+330 QIASLGAQYGLDEV
-344 QISQLQAAADKYKSD
+344 QIKSI
-359 QQSLSYTEALQMISD
+359 M
-374 YGTDLDVSYLETLL
+374 
-388 NTGSISQ
+388 
-395 KQYNQ
+395 
-400 LMAQYQQQKSDEV
+400 
-413 KAEEE
+413 
-418 QKYQNYLTVLDAA
+418 
-431 KSGNYTSEEIAQI
+431 
-444 AQNYGFDEAMVESLT
+444 
-459 NAASTA
+459 
-465 QSDKKADSTTE
+465 
-476 YYAALLTSAN
+476 
-486 SGDYTAEQ
+486 
-494 LAELGKQYGLSNE
+494 
-507 QITSITDAAN
+507 DAAN
-517 NYKTNTQKS
+517 TYKTNTQKS
-526 NYSNLMI
+526 NYSDLMI

-563 SRYQTNTYDDYSSVI
+563 SRLQTNTYDDYSSVI

-763 AKNFVGHRFYR
+763 VRNFVGHRFYR

-787 TLIDYEVYTSQTE
+787 TLTDYEVYTSQTE
-800 CYAVVAAGHI
+800 CYAVVTAGHI

-830 FALDEDMKYDAQK
+830 FALDENMKYDAQK

-855 YEDWKDFVSEEEFVA
+855 YEDWKDFVSEEEFAA

>member
-1 MAVSNKNFDG
+1 MAVSSKFTQ
-11 KSRGGGSSSGTKRK
+11 KSLFGGGSTKSNTPK
-25 STIST
+25 IDT
-30 SYSDNLLG
+30 SYGANLG
-38 GGVSNPQI
+38 GGQQNNIVNLPTLSGGGNSGGLTAANENVLKKTLGNTPTVTI
-46 SMPQNLSYRDNLVNL
+46 PQNLTYQNNLKNMTGIIG
-61 QPVGGTG
+61 QGG
-68 AGTGGVTN
+68 ASGGVTD
-76 EGVVLGNQ
+76 EGVIVGNP
-84 NVERMPQIKEK
+84 NVEKMPTINRTTASGSKPQ
-95 TDTSYSANLLN
+95 TS
-106 AAAQQPTT
+106 PM
-114 PITYG
+114 TYG

-125 SAQQEMPA
+125 AQQQTPTES
-133 TGTPDTSGGTGT
+133 TPDTSGGAGT
-145 TGSTGSTGGSTAGS
+145 TGSAGATGGSTTGS

-297 QQKAEEAKAEEEQKK
+297 QQKAEEAKA
-312 QYYAA
+312 
-317 LLTSANTGEYTSE
+317 
-330 QLASLGAQYGLDEV
+330 D
-344 QISQLQAAADKYKSD
+344 
-359 QQSLSYTEALQMISD
+359 
-374 YGTDLDVSYLETLL
+374 
-388 NTGSISQ
+388 
-395 KQYNQ
+395 
-400 LMAQYQQQKSDEV
+400 
-413 KAEEE
+413 EE
-418 QKYQNYLTVLDAA
+418 QKYQNYLTVLA
-431 KSGNYTSEEIAQI
+431 
-444 AQNYGFDEAMVESLT
+444 
-459 NAASTA
+459 
-465 QSDKKADSTTE
+465 
-476 YYAALLTSAN
+476 SAN

-494 LAELGKQYGLSNE
+494 LAELGKQYGLSEE

-517 NYKTNTQKS
+517 TYKTNTQKS

-533 DIENRATNKTILDTA
+533 DVENRATNKTILDTA

-578 NTDFSQADTSVIDNA
+578 NTDFSQADTFVIDNA
-593 YNRGEITN
+593 YNRGEITK

-615 VSAITAASL
+615 ANAITAASL

-635 TAKAIADKLIG
+635 TAKAIVDKLVS

-651 QDTKNKINDAYN
+651 QDTKNKINNAYD
-663 QAYNSNDD
+663 QAYNTDD
-671 EGGCYAKGTLITIAD
+671 GGGCYAKGTMITVAD

-723 EKEYEVLKLRFGDA
+723 EKEYEVLKLQFDDA

-763 AKNFVGHRFYR
+763 AKDFVGHRFYR

-787 TLIDYEVYTSQTE
+787 TLTDYQVYTSQTE
-800 CYAVVAAGHI
+800 CYAVVTAGHI

-855 YEDWKDFVSEEEFVA
+855 YEDWKDFVSEEEFAA

-886 QDEIVGYIEK
+886 QDEIVGYIDK